1 MSPPP
6 PPARIPTT
14 PPTHTLTRPAPLVL
28 RAARDPFVRLAPDGV
43 YRMVATDG
51 ATVGR
56 SPDILYWESTNLV
69 DWSPMRRLPV
79 MASLKDDI
87 IFTWAPEWV
96 WDEERKEYLVFFATF
111 FRHWQGAAGCDNHTN
126 IGRRHLFWSVRT
138 TDWKTFTAPE
148 MLFDPSCNAA
158 TFSPMNYSEGGI
170 DGDILR
176 APDGRYHMVYKDG
189 RSPERTSVTDLQR
202 TSGARMTVSTDLKS
216 WSTPVPAVGLFGTPW
231 GIEGPELLTINASK
245 MHLYYDCAWH
255 KLPPGSGDPY
265 PNPPYGVSTVSCHDI
280 AAIWVAFFSRCQRY
294 RC

>member
-1 MSPPP
+1 M
-6 PPARIPTT
+6 
-14 PPTHTLTRPAPLVL
+14 L

-96 WDEERKEYLVFFATF
+96 WDGERKEYLVFFATF

-158 TFSPMNYSEGGI
+158 TFRPMNYSEGGI
-170 DGDILR
+170 DG
-176 APDGRYHMVYKDG
+176 
-189 RSPERTSVTDLQR
+189 ERFQR
-202 TSGARMTVSTDLKS
+202 LTR
-216 WSTPVPAVGLFGTPW
+216 TPGF
-231 GIEGPELLTINASK
+231 
-245 MHLYYDCAWH
+245 
-255 KLPPGSGDPY
+255 
-265 PNPPYGVSTVSCHDI
+265 
-280 AAIWVAFFSRCQRY
+280 
-294 RC
+294 